1 MLSVSDHIHCGAVL
15 TQSLF
20 SWDTQNRHPIA
31 HPRGLL
37 YDKFASW
44 VYIELLFLYAY
55 CILSILLQT
64 YSKSLQKLY
73 TRDIKEFMEAAKQRI
88 APRLERRGKTYT
100 WTLLSAPVCKLFS
113 LFQDDHA
120 KSSNKVYFH
129 LLYQYDGVIIKILR
143 LNAFYVSN
151 LLSLMSQLD
160 QMLHE
165 LFIYTILVF
174 SFRKRHHRLG
184 TNPIKEFQ
192 IS

>member
-44 VYIELLFLYAY
+44 VYIALLFLYAY

-88 APRLERRGKTYT
+88 APRLERRGKIFA
-100 WTLLSAPVCKLFS
+100 WTFLSAPVCKLPDWFS

-120 KSSNKVYFH
+120 KSPNKIRFH
-129 LLYQYDGVIIKILR
+129 LLYQYEGVISKILW
-143 LNAFYVSN
+143 LNALYVNN
-151 LLSLMSQLD
+151 LLLLMSQLD
-160 QMLHE
+160 QMLYE
-165 LFIYTILVF
+165 LLIQIVLGF
-174 SFRKRHHRLG
+174 SFRKRYKRSG
-184 TNPIKEFQ
+184 TNLT
-192 IS
+192 